1 MEMMRDLSRRATT
14 ASGLHVFART
24 LRGMYETGHRATVKS
39 LQQLHLLLDP
49 VLPAWNYTVLP
60 KPLREL
66 I

>member
-1 MEMMRDLSRRATT
+1 
-14 ASGLHVFART
+14 
-24 LRGMYETGHRATVKS
+24 MYETGHRATVKS